1 MKIKVGLI
9 GGLMF
14 TTIASVMLCA
24 CGNNTGDIKST
35 KVTLYG
41 KTFDLPVAGN
51 ELLDNG
57 WSVPSN
63 ISYTKEFQPEKI
75 TYVAGLEF
83 KHTEGGVIAP
93 EGICNTDSFSKELK
107 DCQILGFSIEN
118 FDNNIKAFLDENAV
132 VFPCGIT
139 ANSSYDDIVSAYG
152 EPDNNNVKFKS
163 ANVQNGSSYK
173 TLSYN
178 NQITSGASYSF
189 SFDNEKNTL
198 SEMKIEAQSPFKK
211 IMNHNNCC

>member
-1 MKIKVGLI
+1 MKIKVRLI

-14 TTIASVMLCA
+14 ITLASIMLCA
-24 CGNNTGDIKST
+24 CGNNVGDLKST

-41 KTFDLPVAGN
+41 KTYDLPVLGS

-63 ISYTKEFQPEKI
+63 ISYTKEFQPNKI
-75 TYVAGLEF
+75 TYVAGLKI
-83 KHTEGGVIAP
+83 KHTEGGIIDF
-93 EGICNTDSFSKELK
+93 EGICNTDSSSKELNG
-107 DCQILGFSIEN
+107 CEILGFSIDN
-118 FDNNIKAFLDENAV
+118 YDNNMKAFLDENAV

-139 ANSSYDDIVSAYG
+139 AKSTYDDIVSAYG
-152 EPDNNNVKFKS
+152 EPNNNNVNFKS
-163 ANVQNGSSYK
+163 ANVQNGSSYI

-178 NQITSGASYSF
+178 NQITSGASFSF

-198 SEMKIEAQSPFKK
+198 SEMKIEAQSPFEK
-211 IMNHNNCC
+211 